1 MAYAENA
8 LSFWRV
14 KYRQEPDSLDFV
26 GAFPDMS
33 NDPTHY
39 VFRIKWAAESTY
51 VICEKQQGQLMIR
64 ECNDP
69 QEIQS
74 IEEMSASSNEPSGD
88 SSEETDP

>member
-1 MAYAENA
+1 M
-8 LSFWRV
+8 
-14 KYRQEPDSLDFV
+14 DFV

-39 VFRIKWAAESTY
+39 VFRIQWGSETTY
-51 VICEKQQGQLMIR
+51 VICEKQSGQLMIR

-74 IEEMSASSNEPSGD
+74 IEEMPLASHEPSGD
-88 SSEETDP
+88 DSEEADP